1 MSVVV
6 VLIVRKGGMETTINP
21 TVAAAPEEEFP
32 LIQEESWYELLLRYG
47 LYFWGPLQ
55 LLCFLVGIFIP
66 PYWHDANAKVTQR
79 FALSNFLSNTYSN
92 GMAAY
97 LF

>member
-1 MSVVV
+1 MSVVVV

-47 LYFWGPLQ
+47 LYFWGAFQ
-55 LLCFLVGIFIP
+55 LLGFLATIFIP
-66 PYWHDANAKVTQR
+66 PYGPWLDTANPKVTRQ
-79 FALSNFLSNTYSN
+79 FALSKFFLI
-92 GMAAY
+92 
-97 LF
+97 FFIPRCC

>member
-6 VLIVRKGGMETTINP
+6 VSVRKGGMETTMNP
-21 TVAAAPEEEFP
+21 DEET
-32 LIQEESWYELLLRYG
+32 WYELLRRYG

-55 LLCFLVGIFIP
+55 LLVFLVGIFIP

-79 FALSNFLSNTYSN
+79 FALSNFLSNTYRQYVLLKAFSK
-92 GMAAY
+92 A
-97 LF
+97 